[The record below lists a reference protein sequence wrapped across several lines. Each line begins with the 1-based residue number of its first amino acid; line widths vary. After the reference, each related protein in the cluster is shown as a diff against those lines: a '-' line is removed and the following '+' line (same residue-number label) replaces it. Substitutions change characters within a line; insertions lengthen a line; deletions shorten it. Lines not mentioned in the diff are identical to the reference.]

1 MARLRPWFVALLL
14 APSLLAC
21 SKDPKKQLQGK
32 WVGESVENFSG
43 PQAERA
49 EGWATGAS
57 FEFKGSRVTV
67 TIPAESPRE
76 GGFEVTSATNGA
88 MKLAFVREDGSKDSA
103 DFAVGEDGRLRWQL
117 GDGRRVVLRKAR
129 D

>member
-1 MARLRPWFVALLL
+1 MTRLSPWLVALAL
-14 APSLLAC
+14 ALVGC
-21 SKDPKKQLQGK
+21 GKDPKKQLQGK
-32 WVGESVENFSG
+32 WVGDAVENFSG

-67 TIPAESPRE
+67 AIPAESPRE
-76 GGFEVTSATNGA
+76 GAFEVSQAKDSAFTV
-88 MKLAFVREDGSKDSA
+88 AFVRPDGSRDSA
-103 DFAVGEDGRLRWQL
+103 DFSLGEDGRLRWQL
-117 GDGRRVVLRKAR
+117 GDGRRVVLRKAH